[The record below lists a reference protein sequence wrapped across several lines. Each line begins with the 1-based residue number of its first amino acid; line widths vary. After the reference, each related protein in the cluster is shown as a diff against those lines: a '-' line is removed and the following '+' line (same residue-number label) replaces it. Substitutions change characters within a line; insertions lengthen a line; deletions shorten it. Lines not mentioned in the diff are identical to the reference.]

1 MPCNRIGL
9 ILFEINGKALDR
21 KIRVA
26 AVSYLNTK
34 PLIYG
39 FAGSEL
45 MEEMELLQDYP
56 ARVAQQLMD
65 GTVDVA
71 LVPVAVIPLINN
83 ASIISDY
90 CIGASQPVASVCL
103 FSDVPLEQIE
113 SIYLDY
119 QSRTSVALLQLLLR
133 EKWAYNPVL
142 IPAEPGFEE
151 KITGTRAGL
160 VIGDR
165 AFEQLKRSAYVYDLA
180 EQWQEWTGLPF
191 VFAAWVA
198 NKPLP
203 EAFQTAFNE
212 ATGKGLQ
219 HLEEIIR
226 DANYTTYDLHR
237 YYTQNIDYLLDEPK
251 RNGLNLF
258 LEKIA
263 NQPNG

>member
-9 ILFEINGKALDR
+9 FLIEINGKALDR

-45 MEEMELLQDYP
+45 MNEMELLQDFP
-56 ARVAQQLMD
+56 ARVAQQLID
-65 GTVDVA
+65 GAVDVA
-71 LVPVAVIPLINN
+71 LVPVAVIPQIPG
-83 ASIISDY
+83 AEIISDF

-103 FSDVPLEQIE
+103 FSEVPLEKIT
-113 SIYLDY
+113 SVYLDY

-133 EKWAYNPVL
+133 EKWKLQPEL
-142 IPAEPGFEE
+142 IPAEPGFE
-151 KITGTRAGL
+151 KSITGSRAGL

-165 AFEQLKRSAYVYDLA
+165 AFEQLQHAPYVYDLA
-180 EQWQEWTGLPF
+180 EHWQEWTGLPF

-203 EAFQTAFNE
+203 SSFKTAFNQ

-219 HLEEIIR
+219 HLDEIIR
-226 DANYTTYDLHR
+226 EVNYHTYDLHT
-237 YYTQNIDYLLDEPK
+237 YYTQNIDYILDEPK
-251 RNGLNLF
+251 RKGLALF
-258 LEKIA
+258 LQKIA
-263 NQPNG
+263 SSPND